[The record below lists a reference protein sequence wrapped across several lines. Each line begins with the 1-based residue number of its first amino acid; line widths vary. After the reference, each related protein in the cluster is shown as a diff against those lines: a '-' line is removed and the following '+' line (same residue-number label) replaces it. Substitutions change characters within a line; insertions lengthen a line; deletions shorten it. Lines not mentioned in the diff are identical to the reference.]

1 MVDRSLLATPE
12 HLISA
17 IVHGLAG
24 VVLLDAT
31 RGSHECA
38 RGDEITLHISSD
50 QSLDPVDL
58 TIQRSDQPSNAL
70 TFTD

>member
-1 MVDRSLLATPE
+1 M
-12 HLISA
+12 SA
-17 IVHGLAG
+17 IVHSLEG
-24 VVLLDAT
+24 VILLDAT
-31 RGSHECA
+31 RGAYECT
-38 RGDEITLHISSD
+38 RGDEITLHIGSY